1 MRKGPLPD
9 MQCRRRLSADMARV
23 RALGSG
29 DGNRAAGLAL
39 TIQIMAEGSR
49 RVAKADE
56 SNVADALAG

>member
-1 MRKGPLPD
+1 
-9 MQCRRRLSADMARV
+9 MARV

-39 TIQIMAEGSR
+39 TIQIMAEWSR